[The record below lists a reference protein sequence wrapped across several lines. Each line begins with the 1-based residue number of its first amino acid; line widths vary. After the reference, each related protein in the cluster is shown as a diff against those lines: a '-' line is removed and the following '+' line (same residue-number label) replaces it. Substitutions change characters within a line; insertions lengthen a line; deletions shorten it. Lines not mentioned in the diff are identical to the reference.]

1 MTIISPVI
9 TEKAMASASRS
20 SFTFKVAPSS
30 SKHQV
35 KQAVEQTFKVHVT
48 RVNITR
54 RHVPAARTGSKR
66 LLGQSSF
73 IKLAVVTLKA
83 GEKIDLF
90 ELKDK

>member
-1 MTIISPVI
+1 MTLLSPVI
-9 TEKAMASASRS
+9 TEKSMRAATRG
-20 SFTFKVAPSS
+20 SFTFKVASS
-30 SKHQV
+30 ATKHQV

-48 RVNITR
+48 QVNITR
-54 RHVPAARTGSKR
+54 RHVPAARTGAKR
-66 LLGQSSF
+66 LLGQPNF